1 MLKDCLEVFK
11 NIYEQY
17 GDKLITDDY
26 TLVEGSYVLVKKDN
40 SYEVLEVSKKDN
52 DTSNKLY
59 QYFVQRDYLSK
70 LIDMNKP
77 IDGKKVVH
85 SNNYLTFF
93 IKKENI
99 NKTKLTSEIIDKYYE
114 ILLNPTIK
122 YKDKNEKKS
131 MYEKAERIYGK
142 VNENQLISNK
152 DWIKSN
158 VFNLVNE
165 VKSDKNYLKVFFEE
179 DIDIY
184 SKESNKY
191 ILPNIYNNTDFNL
204 NIELKTY
211 GLPNDNM
218 GLNSKKPY
226 LEQKTRK
233 NTIPYLINEEEVLLQ
248 KKFFDYLMNKANKG
262 KRLIYVDDKIY
273 ALEIGDKL
281 DKRFNGYILRIQ
293 KGKEVEIQDFDTIV
307 NLNHNIT
314 KLNIDMIIH
323 IDYSKN
329 KQNLEYKLTED
340 INYIENT
347 INDVFFNKY
356 LKINYFVD
364 TKEIKLNDS
373 KLKYILITH
382 REELFTWFY
391 KGNIKNI
398 KKSLPKWSLDII
410 KNSILNEYKLKA
422 TEQFNLRHS
431 LLKYFN
437 GGNNMADM
445 LKEIKDSLRIKINQ
459 KETTIIQNDEEYYFA
474 IGQIAS
480 YLISLNKSANKSH
493 SLLNPIINS
502 KSEEKLVNEIN
513 KLFKKYNYAIKKDNK
528 RFNNLYSMILGYKSS
543 SKINDDLLIAGYL
556 NSNLIYEKMEDKD
569 NE

>member
-218 GLNSKKPY
+218 A
-226 LEQKTRK
+226 
-233 NTIPYLINEEEVLLQ
+233 
-248 KKFFDYLMNKANKG
+248 F
-262 KRLIYVDDKIY
+262 
-273 ALEIGDKL
+273 
-281 DKRFNGYILRIQ
+281 
-293 KGKEVEIQDFDTIV
+293 
-307 NLNHNIT
+307 
-314 KLNIDMIIH
+314 
-323 IDYSKN
+323 
-329 KQNLEYKLTED
+329 
-340 INYIENT
+340 
-347 INDVFFNKY
+347 
-356 LKINYFVD
+356 
-364 TKEIKLNDS
+364 
-373 KLKYILITH
+373 
-382 REELFTWFY
+382 
-391 KGNIKNI
+391 
-398 KKSLPKWSLDII
+398 
-410 KNSILNEYKLKA
+410 
-422 TEQFNLRHS
+422 
-431 LLKYFN
+431 
-437 GGNNMADM
+437 
-445 LKEIKDSLRIKINQ
+445 
-459 KETTIIQNDEEYYFA
+459 
-474 IGQIAS
+474 
-480 YLISLNKSANKSH
+480 
-493 SLLNPIINS
+493 
-502 KSEEKLVNEIN
+502 
-513 KLFKKYNYAIKKDNK
+513 
-528 RFNNLYSMILGYKSS
+528 
-543 SKINDDLLIAGYL
+543 
-556 NSNLIYEKMEDKD
+556 
-569 NE
+569 